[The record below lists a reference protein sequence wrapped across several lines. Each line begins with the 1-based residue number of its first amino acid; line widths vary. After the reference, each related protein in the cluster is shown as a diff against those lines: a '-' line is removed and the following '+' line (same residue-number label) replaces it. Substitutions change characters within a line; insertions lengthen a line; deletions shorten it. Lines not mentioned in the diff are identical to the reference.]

1 MVSNTALLEASGDR
15 ATLLL
20 VVGDRAQRRDVRI
33 GRLVGDRVEVLEGLK
48 PGEQVVVEGA
58 SFVTAGDRV
67 TVKR

>member
-1 MVSNTALLEASGDR
+1 
-15 ATLLL
+15 
-20 VVGDRAQRRDVRI
+20 
-33 GRLVGDRVEVLEGLK
+33 VEVLEGLK